1 MGDFELL
8 KFLSEI
14 AKTLVGKEGV
24 SPISILLFIG
34 TVVYWY
40 EKKYK
45 TKKQEKL
52 RKEQEAKEFAEKK
65 IKGIKRMTE
74 HGDKV
79 DKVLERMLQKVSNIK
94 VVRAC
99 VAQILNGTE
108 LMNGVGIFKILMTN
122 EERLSVHIG
131 SIKHRY
137 KEVIINGRYDKL
149 FKKLSF
155 STRCLLKI
163 EDVENMNYEFAEDPD
178 NYIYMYMLYTD
189 LGQPMAVVMVTF
201 EDIQYI
207 GDEFLMSALY
217 NHIMEIEKILK
228 S

>member
-40 EKKYK
+40 VKKYK

-74 HGDKV
+74 HGDKI
-79 DKVLERMLQKVSNIK
+79 DKVLERILQKVAHNK

>member
-40 EKKYK
+40 VKKYK

-79 DKVLERMLQKVSNIK
+79 DKVLERILQKVAHNK
-94 VVRAC
+94 VERAC

>member
-40 EKKYK
+40 VKKYK

-52 RKEQEAKEFAEKK
+52 RKEQEARELAEKK
-65 IKGIKRMTE
+65 IRGIKRMTE

-79 DKVLERMLQKVSNIK
+79 DKVLERMLQKVAHNK

-149 FKKLSF
+149 FKKLTF

-163 EDVENMNYEFAEDPD
+163 EEVENMNYEFAEDPD

>member
-1 MGDFELL
+1 VGDFELL

-40 EKKYK
+40 VKKYK

-52 RKEQEAKEFAEKK
+52 RKEQEAKEIAEKK
-65 IKGIKRMTE
+65 IKGIKRMAD
-74 HGDKV
+74 HGEKV
-79 DKVLERMLQKVSNIK
+79 DKVLERILQKVAHNK

-122 EERLSVHIG
+122 EERLSVHIDP
-131 SIKHRY
+131 IKERY

-149 FKKLSF
+149 FKRLSF

-228 S
+228 L

>member
-40 EKKYK
+40 VKKYK

-52 RKEQEAKEFAEKK
+52 RKEQEAKELAEKK
-65 IKGIKRMTE
+65 IKGIKRMAE

-79 DKVLERMLQKVSNIK
+79 DKVLERILQKVAHNK

>member
-40 EKKYK
+40 VKKYK

-79 DKVLERMLQKVSNIK
+79 DKVLERILQKVSNIK

>member
-14 AKTLVGKEGV
+14 AKTLVGKEGI
-24 SPISILLFIG
+24 SPISILLLIG

-40 EKKYK
+40 VKKYK

-79 DKVLERMLQKVSNIK
+79 DKVLERILQKVAHNK

-201 EDIQYI
+201 EDTEYI
-207 GDEFLMSALY
+207 GDDFLMSALY

>member
-40 EKKYK
+40 VKKYK

-65 IKGIKRMTE
+65 IKGIKRMAE

-79 DKVLERMLQKVSNIK
+79 DKVLERILQKVAHNK

>member
-1 MGDFELL
+1 VGDFELL

-40 EKKYK
+40 VKKYK

-52 RKEQEAKEFAEKK
+52 RKEQEAKEIAEKK
-65 IKGIKRMTE
+65 IKGIKRMAD
-74 HGDKV
+74 HGEKV
-79 DKVLERMLQKVSNIK
+79 DKVLERMLQKVAHNK

-122 EERLSVHIG
+122 EERLSVHIDP
-131 SIKHRY
+131 IKERY

-149 FKKLSF
+149 FKRLSF

-228 S
+228 L

>member
-1 MGDFELL
+1 VGDFELL

-40 EKKYK
+40 VKKYK

-79 DKVLERMLQKVSNIK
+79 DKVLERILQKVAHNK

>member
-1 MGDFELL
+1 VGDFELL

-40 EKKYK
+40 VKKYK

-52 RKEQEAKEFAEKK
+52 RKEQEARELAEKK
-65 IKGIKRMTE
+65 IRGIKRMTE

-79 DKVLERMLQKVSNIK
+79 DKVLERMLQKVAHNK

-149 FKKLSF
+149 FKKLTF

-163 EDVENMNYEFAEDPD
+163 EEVENMNYEFAEDPD

>member
-40 EKKYK
+40 VKKYK

-79 DKVLERMLQKVSNIK
+79 DKVLERILQKVAHIK

>member
-40 EKKYK
+40 VKKYK

-65 IKGIKRMTE
+65 IKGIKRMAD

-79 DKVLERMLQKVSNIK
+79 DKVLERILQKVAHNK

-178 NYIYMYMLYTD
+178 NYIYMYMLYTE
-189 LGQPMAVVMVTF
+189 LGHPMAVVMVTF

>member
-40 EKKYK
+40 VKKYK

-79 DKVLERMLQKVSNIK
+79 DKVLERILQKVAHNK

-207 GDEFLMSALY
+207 GDDFLMSALY

>member
-40 EKKYK
+40 VKKYK

>member
-1 MGDFELL
+1 VGDFELL

-40 EKKYK
+40 VKKYK

-52 RKEQEAKEFAEKK
+52 RKEQEAKELAEKK
-65 IKGIKRMTE
+65 IKGIKRMTD

-79 DKVLERMLQKVSNIK
+79 DKVLERILQKVAHNK

>member
-40 EKKYK
+40 VKKYK

-52 RKEQEAKEFAEKK
+52 RKEQEAKELAEKK
-65 IKGIKRMTE
+65 IKGIKRMTD

-79 DKVLERMLQKVSNIK
+79 DKVLERILQKVAHNK

>member
-40 EKKYK
+40 VKKYK

-79 DKVLERMLQKVSNIK
+79 DKVLERILQKVAHNK

>member
-40 EKKYK
+40 VKKYK

-52 RKEQEAKEFAEKK
+52 RKEQEAKEIAEKK
-65 IKGIKRMTE
+65 IKGIKRMAD
-74 HGDKV
+74 HGEKV
-79 DKVLERMLQKVSNIK
+79 DKVLERMLQKVAHNK

-122 EERLSVHIG
+122 EERLSVHIDP
-131 SIKHRY
+131 IKERY

-149 FKKLSF
+149 FKRLSF

-228 S
+228 L

>member
-1 MGDFELL
+1 VGDFELL

-40 EKKYK
+40 VKKYK

-52 RKEQEAKEFAEKK
+52 RKEQEAKEIAEKK
-65 IKGIKRMTE
+65 IKGIKRMAD
-74 HGDKV
+74 HGEKV
-79 DKVLERMLQKVSNIK
+79 DKVLERMLQKVAHNK

-122 EERLSVHIG
+122 EERLSVHIDP
-131 SIKHRY
+131 IKERY

-178 NYIYMYMLYTD
+178 N
-189 LGQPMAVVMVTF
+189 
-201 EDIQYI
+201 
-207 GDEFLMSALY
+207 
-217 NHIMEIEKILK
+217 
-228 S
+228 